1 MCLILGLL
9 MIMSYKR
16 TSLNSILENREGE
29 RLENEM
35 VSVMTLVLGADF
47 GLIHRF
53 LMSGSNLFVLYS

>member
-1 MCLILGLL
+1 

-16 TSLNSILENREGE
+16 TLLNSILENHEGE

-35 VSVMTLVLGADF
+35 LSVMTLVLGADF

-53 LMSGSNLFVLYS
+53 LMSRSNLFVLYS